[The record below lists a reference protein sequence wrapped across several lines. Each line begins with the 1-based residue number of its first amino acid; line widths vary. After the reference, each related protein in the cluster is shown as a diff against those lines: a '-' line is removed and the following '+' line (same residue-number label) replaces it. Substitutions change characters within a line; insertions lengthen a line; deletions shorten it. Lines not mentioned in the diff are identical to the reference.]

1 MGEGT
6 NAAFS
11 LPSRYSRTREWAPS
25 APISKFPVSLLP
37 SSNVTVT
44 VLPSESTVVR
54 RFPYCKQ
61 LSGQSHQWVPGGM
74 EVFFNLNID
83 ARRDQLE
90 EFPPL

>member
-1 MGEGT
+1 
-6 NAAFS
+6 
-11 LPSRYSRTREWAPS
+11 
-25 APISKFPVSLLP
+25 
-37 SSNVTVT
+37 VTVT